1 MKQILVEYC
10 LALLLCIG
18 LYFLVTIPDLF
29 LFIIYSIIMLCQG
42 MLIGVLTWI
51 LIFTISVGIS
61 IIYWACA
68 KIIE

>member
-1 MKQILVEYC
+1 MKQILIEYC
-10 LALLLCIG
+10 CALLLCVG
-18 LYFLVTIPDLF
+18 LYFLVTIPDL
-29 LFIIYSIIMLCQG
+29 LLLIIYSLVMLCQG

-51 LIFTISVGIS
+51 LIFAIAVGIS